1 MKLSQYAE
9 KEGIHYRTAWN
20 RFNAGK
26 IEGAYMDDT
35 GHIVVPGPKEALK
48 HKAALYS
55 RVSTHGQ
62 RDDLERQ
69 EQRLKEF
76 ASSRGLEIVHSVT
89 EIGSGVNDQR
99 AKLIKLL
106 NSPDWGVLVVEHRD
120 RLARVG
126 FGWFEHFLAL
136 LGKDLIVVDS
146 SVDSDEGKAED
157 IFSILHSYAASEHG
171 KRGAKCRAEQA
182 LRALDGDDDG
192 EG

>member
-9 KEGIHYRTAWN
+9 QKGIHYRTAWN
-20 RFNAGK
+20 RFKQGK

-35 GHIVVPGPKEALK
+35 GHIVVPSPGDELK
-48 HKAALYS
+48 HKVALYS

-62 RDDLERQ
+62 RSDLVRQ

-99 AKLIKLL
+99 PKLIKLL
-106 NSPDWGVLVVEHRD
+106 NTPDWGVLVVEHRD
-120 RLARVG
+120 RLTRVG
-126 FGWFEHFLAL
+126 FGWFEHFFAL

-146 SVDSDEGKAED
+146 STDSDEGRMGD
-157 IFSILHSYAASEHG
+157 IFSILYSYAASEYG
-171 KRGAKCRAEQA
+171 KRGAKHRAERAQ
-182 LRALDGDDDG
+182 RALDGDVG
-192 EG
+192 EN

>member
-20 RFNAGK
+20 RFKAGK
-26 IEGAYMDDT
+26 IEGAYTDDT
-35 GHIVVPGPKEALK
+35 GHIVVPDPEEALK
-48 HKAALYS
+48 YKAALYS

-76 ASSRGLEIVHSVT
+76 ASFRGLEIVHSVT
-89 EIGSGVNDQR
+89 EIGSGVSDQR
-99 AKLIKLL
+99 AKLVKLL

-126 FGWFEHFLAL
+126 SGWFEHFLAL
-136 LGKDLIVVDS
+136 LGKDLIVVDTS
-146 SVDSDEGKAED
+146 TDSDEGKMED

-182 LRALDGDDDG
+182 LRVLDGDDDG